1 MPISFFYVGVYLGEA
16 VSGQIATAFD
26 ATGTPWNKA
35 MIAIGIAGIV
45 LAVVTRIVLREPMR
59 RVSVMAPVQSSDP
72 SLFSGGPQSNR
83 KIAHAKRQLLASVSQ
98 IVRMRSFWI
107 LALSSGA
114 RQFSGNVFGFDF
126 FNISRVV

>member
-1 MPISFFYVGVYLGEA
+1 MLISLFYVGVYLGEA

-35 MIAIGIAGIV
+35 MIAIGITGIV
-45 LAVVTRIVLREPMR
+45 LAILTRIVLREPIR
-59 RVSVMAPVQSSDP
+59 RVSVMAPVQCFDP
-72 SLFSGGPQSNR
+72 SICAGGSQSNR
-83 KIAHAKRQLLASVSQ
+83 KIAHAKRQFLASVSQ

-114 RQFSGNVFGFDF
+114 RQFSGNVFGFDPF
-126 FNISRVV
+126 HIFKVI